1 MDPKIDCSPDGTR
14 ILFSSTPSFGVGSS
28 NVFSVRT
35 DGSGLV
41 QLTRSHGGSV
51 NNAADSWSPDGTKI
65 VFTRYRHRSSQL
77 YVMNAD
83 GTAVT
88 QVTHGPEGAL
98 WAAWGSHR

>member
-1 MDPKIDCSPDGTR
+1 MGSIVPPTARASFSRRGTTSASPK
-14 ILFSSTPSFGVGSS
+14 SS

-51 NNAADSWSPDGTKI
+51 NNTDAAWSPDGTKI
-65 VFTRYRHRSSQL
+65 VFTRDRNRSEL

-88 QVTHGPEGAL
+88 QLTHVPEAGWA
-98 WAAWGSHR
+98 AAWGSHR